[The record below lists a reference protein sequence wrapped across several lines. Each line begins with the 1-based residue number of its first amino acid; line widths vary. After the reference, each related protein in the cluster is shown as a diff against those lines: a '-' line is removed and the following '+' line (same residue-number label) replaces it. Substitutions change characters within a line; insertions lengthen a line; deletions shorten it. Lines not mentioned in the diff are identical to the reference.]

1 MNVIIIEDEA
11 AAREKLISMLKTAVP
26 GVRILACLESVE
38 ESIRWLQQNPPP
50 DVAFVDIQLSDDD
63 SFKIFEKVQVQ
74 FPIIF
79 TTAFDQYLLR
89 SFEYN
94 SIDYLLKP
102 ITADKLKR
110 SLEKIKKLE
119 LHFVNTQ
126 TQRIA
131 ELIHPAKTK
140 NNRILAKKG
149 VDFVPLAFDDIAYFY
164 TEHKITFVI
173 DRNGERFIVDQAL
186 AELGSLL
193 DENGFFRLNRQYLVC
208 QNAVEKFRPETG
220 KIRVFLNPPAREEV
234 LVSKE
239 NAPEFRKWVAG
250 K

>member
-131 ELIHPAKTK
+131 ELDPPGK
-140 NNRILAKKG
+140 NQ
-149 VDFVPLAFDDIAYFY
+149 
-164 TEHKITFVI
+164 E
-173 DRNGERFIVDQAL
+173 
-186 AELGSLL
+186 
-193 DENGFFRLNRQYLVC
+193 
-208 QNAVEKFRPETG
+208 
-220 KIRVFLNPPAREEV
+220 
-234 LVSKE
+234 
-239 NAPEFRKWVAG
+239 
-250 K
+250 